1 MYDNG
6 KMPNEGSSCVF
17 LSIILIY
24 SVLKKDKK
32 LYAQVFLKECKNR
45 KIVKK
50 YIKNSLESS
59 SHEEISD
66 KESFDL

>member
-45 KIVKK
+45 EK
-50 YIKNSLESS
+50 
-59 SHEEISD
+59 
-66 KESFDL
+66 